1 MGTETQPA
9 GRRTCRTLLI
19 DTSERGEKG
28 ESVVLKLSEAFFSP
42 SFFPSSGWSGGKQS
56 VPQPPPCLLP
66 RHSLIPEVIR

>member
-28 ESVVLKLSEAFFSP
+28 ESVVFCQKRFFFP
-42 SFFPSSGWSGGKQS
+42 SFFPSSGWSVGKQS